1 MYKYSLNEGPRIEL
15 LPYVF
20 CIGKCSRVNT
30 SQGKIVANFAS
41 VSRGMTVLVFP
52 VLFSIYGAVIEN
64 IDILKMM
71 ENVEENFGR
80 R

>member
-1 MYKYSLNEGPRIEL
+1 
-15 LPYVF
+15 
-20 CIGKCSRVNT
+20 
-30 SQGKIVANFAS
+30 
-41 VSRGMTVLVFP
+41 MTVLVFP